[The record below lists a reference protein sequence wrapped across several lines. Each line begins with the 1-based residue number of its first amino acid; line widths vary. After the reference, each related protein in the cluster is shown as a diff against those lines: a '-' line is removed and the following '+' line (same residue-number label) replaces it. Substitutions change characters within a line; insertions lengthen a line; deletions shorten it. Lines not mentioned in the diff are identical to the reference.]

1 MSYKRYDFSV
11 PGENQTKRLAIHPL
25 NTKIYGDAT
34 PDAALLESV
43 KANGIFNPIIVNRD
57 KQILS
62 GTRRWMAA
70 IAAGFNKVPVL
81 VFLEKNKLLHELFL
95 IESNR
100 TREKTAGQMARET
113 AELFRIEKELAAERQ
128 RATLAQNVS
137 TDVPSEGTS
146 GKTRDIVAEKTGQS
160 KNTVEKQVAI
170 VTKAEAGDPVAKE
183 ALRMLDKGSSVISA
197 YRTLGTLGPV
207 SFAQTIWGGHVAGVE
222 KALQKLPRVL
232 QSADVESR
240 RLAVERIKNAF
251 KQFMEEVEDV
261 AV

>member
-25 NTKIYGDAT
+25 NTKIYGDTA
-34 PDAALLESV
+34 PDTNLLESV
-43 KANGIFNPIIVNRD
+43 KAYGIFNPIIVNRD

-62 GTRRWMAA
+62 GTRRWLSA

-81 VFLEKNKLLHELFL
+81 VLLEKNKLLHELFL

-137 TDVPSEGTS
+137 TVVPSEGTS

-197 YRTLGTLGPV
+197 YRTLEPV
-207 SFAQTIWGGHVAGVE
+207 LSFGQTRWGGHVAGVE
-222 KALQKLPRVL
+222 KALEKLPRVL

-240 RLAVERIKNAF
+240 RLAVERVKNAF
-251 KQFMEEVEDV
+251 KQFMKEVDDATV
-261 AV
+261 